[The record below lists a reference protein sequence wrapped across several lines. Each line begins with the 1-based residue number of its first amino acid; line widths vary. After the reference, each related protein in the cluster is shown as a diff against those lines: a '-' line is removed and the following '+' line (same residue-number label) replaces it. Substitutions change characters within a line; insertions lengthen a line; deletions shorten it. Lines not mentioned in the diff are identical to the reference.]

1 MDYSDAI
8 YPIEIRLSGDSI
20 SDLLKA
26 AQIVEQTMHANKG
39 LKMIRTN
46 YENVQPGILVRP
58 DEVEAERL
66 GVNKALLSA
75 DLAVGFG
82 DGVPMTTLWEKDYP
96 VSVVLKSDHNGKPN
110 AEDLLNEYI
119 PVLGGMSAVP
129 LRQLAS
135 VAPDWNPG
143 TIVRRNGVRTISVT
157 AEVYRGNN
165 ENVLT
170 QEVWKAIPFDK
181 LPAGVEASLGGMY
194 EKDNETIPMV
204 VNGVVIAVMLIFF
217 ILLFHFKRIDLALIN
232 LGSITLCVF
241 GSMAGLKLLGMN
253 MSLTAILGLVSLMG
267 ILVRNGIIMLDYAEE
282 LRRDMGMSVRDAA
295 YHAGVRRMRPI
306 FLTSAAAS
314 VGVLPMIL
322 ESSSLWTPMG
332 TVICFGTLISMV
344 LISTVLPVMYWLAFR
359 GKVK

>member
-1 MDYSDAI
+1 
-8 YPIEIRLSGDSI
+8 
-20 SDLLKA
+20 
-26 AQIVEQTMHANKG
+26 
-39 LKMIRTN
+39 
-46 YENVQPGILVRP
+46 
-58 DEVEAERL
+58 
-66 GVNKALLSA
+66 
-75 DLAVGFG
+75 
-82 DGVPMTTLWEKDYP
+82 
-96 VSVVLKSDHNGKPN
+96 
-110 AEDLLNEYI
+110 
-119 PVLGGMSAVP
+119 MSAVP

-135 VAPDWNPG
+135 VTPDWNPG

-322 ESSSLWTPMG
+322 ENSSLWTPMG